1 MRRYEQYAPSGFDWL
16 ADLPSHWSI
25 LRAKYVFRE
34 IDDRSVAGDEEL
46 LSVSHLTGVT
56 PRSEKN
62 VTMFMAEDYT
72 GAKLCKEGDLVI
84 NTMWA
89 WMGALG
95 VSSTTG
101 IVSPAYGVYRQF
113 QQRLRPRYM
122 DWLFRTPMYVAEYT
136 RRSTGVNSS
145 RLRLYPDRFLDM
157 PVVIPS
163 LEDQDR
169 IVAFLDQKTAEVDA
183 AIAKKERLLEL
194 LMEQRL
200 ALITKATQSTLDP
213 NTTWRDSGIAWLGR
227 IPSHFGLKRLGFIS
241 KIGNGSTPNRSVS
254 GYWQGGRM
262 PWLNS
267 SKANDFEVLE
277 ADQFVTA
284 RAIRECHLPIVPAG
298 SLVVAITGEGKTRGM
313 AAITRID
320 TAINQHLAYV
330 TVTDPAVDPEFLL
343 FYLTGIYQVL
353 RDESSGQGSTKG
365 AITCGELAKVPVV
378 VPPLEDQ
385 RAALA
390 NLRIQLRAM
399 DSSRDTTQNQIN
411 SLHEWKA
418 VLVADVVSGKI
429 RV

>member
-1 MRRYEQYAPSGFDWL
+1 MP
-16 ADLPSHWSI
+16 
-25 LRAKYVFRE
+25 
-34 IDDRSVAGDEEL
+34 
-46 LSVSHLTGVT
+46 
-56 PRSEKN
+56 
-62 VTMFMAEDYT
+62 
-72 GAKLCKEGDLVI
+72 
-84 NTMWA
+84 
-89 WMGALG
+89 
-95 VSSTTG
+95 
-101 IVSPAYGVYRQF
+101 
-113 QQRLRPRYM
+113 
-122 DWLFRTPMYVAEYT
+122 
-136 RRSTGVNSS
+136 
-145 RLRLYPDRFLDM
+145 M

-200 ALITKATQSTLDP
+200 ALITKATQSTLDA

-254 GYWQGGRM
+254 GYWQGGCM

>member
-1 MRRYEQYAPSGFDWL
+1 
-16 ADLPSHWSI
+16 
-25 LRAKYVFRE
+25 
-34 IDDRSVAGDEEL
+34 
-46 LSVSHLTGVT
+46 
-56 PRSEKN
+56 
-62 VTMFMAEDYT
+62 
-72 GAKLCKEGDLVI
+72 
-84 NTMWA
+84 
-89 WMGALG
+89 
-95 VSSTTG
+95 
-101 IVSPAYGVYRQF
+101 
-113 QQRLRPRYM
+113 
-122 DWLFRTPMYVAEYT
+122 
-136 RRSTGVNSS
+136 
-145 RLRLYPDRFLDM
+145 
-157 PVVIPS
+157 
-163 LEDQDR
+163 
-169 IVAFLDQKTAEVDA
+169 
-183 AIAKKERLLEL
+183 
-194 LMEQRL
+194 
-200 ALITKATQSTLDP
+200 
-213 NTTWRDSGIAWLGR
+213 
-227 IPSHFGLKRLGFIS
+227 
-241 KIGNGSTPNRSVS
+241 
-254 GYWQGGRM
+254 M